1 MSTSDE
7 ATLDAVLDRL
17 ATAHYD
23 STLDAALDRAAPTVA
38 AVQSDR
44 LQAAALWAI
53 LEGTPPARRHRLI
66 AADPRFHSWALAA
79 RYLDAAADLRWQDTA
94 RGLDACR
101 LALAIAERLPAAAYP
116 AGLDHDLR
124 GRALGCLADALRL
137 DDQLDA
143 ARRTL
148 RQARSALGRGTRD
161 PLERAALLRIEASLQ
176 LDTGHPA
183 AAAALLRS
191 AAAIY
196 RTFGDHHQE
205 GRTLQKLARAI
216 GHEDPAHGAALAQR
230 ATALVEPGR
239 EPLLELAGRHLL
251 SWFLNDCGHSTR
263 ALDELHRAAPL
274 YRLCRDTEP
283 HLLRPW
289 LEARICRGLGELAAA
304 ERGLVAV
311 WHDFHMAGFAR
322 DLTLVSL
329 DLADTYLAQAKPRHA
344 LRLLKTF
351 HTTLAHLQMHPE
363 GMAAWLLLIQAAA
376 GETAAAQALTR
387 KAGLYFRR
395 AWKRPMPFSPTSPG
409 TS

>member
-1 MSTSDE
+1 MSPSGRERPAPSGLVRHGRLTLPIA
-7 ATLDAVLDRL
+7 ATLVR
-17 ATAHYD
+17 
-23 STLDAALDRAAPTVA
+23 P
-38 AVQSDR
+38 
-44 LQAAALWAI
+44 
-53 LEGTPPARRHRLI
+53 
-66 AADPRFHSWALAA
+66 
-79 RYLDAAADLRWQDTA
+79 YL
-94 RGLDACR
+94 
-101 LALAIAERLPAAAYP
+101 Y
-116 AGLDHDLR
+116 
-124 GRALGCLADALRL
+124 
-137 DDQLDA
+137 
-143 ARRTL
+143 
-148 RQARSALGRGTRD
+148 
-161 PLERAALLRIEASLQ
+161 
-176 LDTGHPA
+176 
-183 AAAALLRS
+183 
-191 AAAIY
+191 
-196 RTFGDHHQE
+196 
-205 GRTLQKLARAI
+205 
-216 GHEDPAHGAALAQR
+216 GAALALHLRERVPCSPPCPAPFLPQ
-230 ATALVEPGR
+230 ATAGR

-387 KAGLYFRR
+387 RAALYFRR
-395 AWKRPMPFSPTSPG
+395 AWKRPMPFAPG
-409 TS
+409 TP